1 MPLGSPIR
9 IFGEH
14 PYFPY
19 PGYLHISSSLRSS
32 VLSSQFFSDMASL
45 GAAAYCFPSLY
56 TRFTQV
62 VGGYRR
68 LSAVSPHPTEVTYFL
83 LFVEQ
88 VLAKVSG
95 LDWKNVRRLSEVQ
108 QGKKKT
114 LDEM

>member
-1 MPLGSPIR
+1 M
-9 IFGEH
+9 
-14 PYFPY
+14 
-19 PGYLHISSSLRSS
+19 
-32 VLSSQFFSDMASL
+32 LSRQFFSDMTSL
-45 GAAAYCFPSLY
+45 GAAAYYFPALY
-56 TRFTQV
+56 FV
-62 VGGYRR
+62 AIFPLR
-68 LSAVSPHPTEVTYFL
+68 LSAVFPRRTEVTCFL

>member
-1 MPLGSPIR
+1 MVPGS
-9 IFGEH
+9 
-14 PYFPY
+14 
-19 PGYLHISSSLRSS
+19 L
-32 VLSSQFFSDMASL
+32 
-45 GAAAYCFPSLY
+45 AAAYYFPSLY
-56 TRFTQV
+56 T
-62 VGGYRR
+62 GCRR
-68 LSAVSPHPTEVTYFL
+68 LSAVSPHRTEVTCFL

>member
-1 MPLGSPIR
+1 MVTA
-9 IFGEH
+9 
-14 PYFPY
+14 
-19 PGYLHISSSLRSS
+19 
-32 VLSSQFFSDMASL
+32 VLSRQFFFWHGFLRGSGLLFSRAL
-45 GAAAYCFPSLY
+45 H
-56 TRFTQV
+56 
-62 VGGYRR
+62 R
-68 LSAVSPHPTEVTYFL
+68 LSAVFPRRTEVKYFL